1 MSKAFPLRW
10 PPNWKR
16 TPKDRRTSNYSWK
29 GTPDKYRRELLDE
42 IRRLNGREVIVSTN
56 VELRQ
61 DGSFYASAPIP
72 GDPGVAVYFVR
83 GEKKLCFAC
92 DKYSRV
98 EWNAHAIGLTIAA
111 MRQIERCGASDMLDR
126 AFTGFAALPQNAS
139 TRPWREVLAYG
150 PGDNPNIE
158 NVNQRH
164 RQFAQMAHK
173 EMGGSEARMQ
183 ELNVARDQARAELKP

>member
-16 TPKDRRTSNYSWK
+16 TPKDRRTANYSWK

-126 AFTGFAALPQNAS
+126 AFTGFAALPQNAG
-139 TRPWREVLAYG
+139 TRPWREVFGISAEVI
-150 PGDNPNIE
+150 NVNIE
-158 NVNQRH
+158 DRYRDLARKLH
-164 RQFAQMAHK
+164 PDA
-173 EMGGSEARMQ
+173 GGSEAQMQ

>member
-16 TPKDRRTSNYSWK
+16 TPKDRRTVNYSWK
-29 GTPDKYRRELLDE
+29 GTPDKYRRALLDE

-61 DGSFYASAPIP
+61 DGSFYAGAPIP

-126 AFTGFAALPQNAS
+126 AFTGFAALPQNVG
-139 TRPWREVLAYG
+139 RPWREVLG
-150 PGDNPNIE
+150 ITLSLPT
-158 NVNQRH
+158 
-164 RQFAQMAHK
+164 FAHVEEKFREAARLVHPDV
-173 EMGGSEARMQ
+173 GGSEAKMQ